1 MLTIFINDILFAVM
15 IFILNKTQNI
25 KLIGKMI

>member
-1 MLTIFINDILFAVM
+1 MLTIFINDILFAV
-15 IFILNKTQNI
+15 IICILNKTQNI